1 MLQVGEWGI
10 VAALVG
16 VGLGLATGMESDVIA
31 YLSSRY
37 FPRSVFSSVLGLLVA
52 SYIGGAALGP
62 VAFAQGERLIGSNIF
77 VLLSALLALGALL
90 QLTLGRYISEDPQSP

>member
-10 VAALVG
+10 VAAFVG

-37 FPRSVFSSVLGLLVA
+37 FPRSVFSSILGLLVA

-62 VAFAQGERLIGSNIF
+62 VAFAYGEQLIGPNVF
-77 VLLSALLALGALL
+77 VVLCALLAIGALL
-90 QLTLGRYISEDPQSP
+90 QLTLGRYTSQTPQSS